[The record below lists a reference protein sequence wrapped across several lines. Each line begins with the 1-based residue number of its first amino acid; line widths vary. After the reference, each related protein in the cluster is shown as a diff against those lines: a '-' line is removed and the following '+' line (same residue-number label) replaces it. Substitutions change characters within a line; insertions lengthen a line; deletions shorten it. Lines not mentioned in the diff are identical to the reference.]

1 MFFPFSQ
8 KVYVVYL
15 IFTIDQLP
23 FYFFDNIFCFYTIY
37 LFNCKVISKKNKI
50 IALTGWGKPEIK
62 EFLPELKEVLDKFS
76 ELSKADIPSNVNAS
90 FQPIEVKNIF
100 REDKIEKCLTQE
112 EALKNAKHK
121 NDGYFKGPRAI

>member
-1 MFFPFSQ
+1 MRLD
-8 KVYVVYL
+8 KELVL
-15 IFTIDQLP
+15 RIA
-23 FYFFDNIFCFYTIY
+23 
-37 LFNCKVISKKNKI
+37 KN
-50 IALTGWGKPEIK
+50 ARLNLTEPEIK

>member
-1 MFFPFSQ
+1 MRLD
-8 KVYVVYL
+8 KELVL
-15 IFTIDQLP
+15 RIA
-23 FYFFDNIFCFYTIY
+23 
-37 LFNCKVISKKNKI
+37 KN
-50 IALTGWGKPEIK
+50 ARLNLTEPEIK

-76 ELSKADIPSNVNAS
+76 ELSKVDIPSNVNAS

-100 REDKIEKCLTQE
+100 REDKTEECLSQE